1 MRAHTDGTEHASR
14 VAEVRVMTPR
24 TTAGTEGHANLHGRL
39 PKEADRQA
47 NVDRAVDEH
56 LHPGPSLRVPDV
68 EVNST
73 GIRTSGI
80 ANDPWW
86 GCQTDA
92 VFVDSGAEDDFGILG
107 SDGLATSEEGHVHE
121 FTEQAR

>member
-1 MRAHTDGTEHASR
+1 MRAHTDGAEHASR

-47 NVDRAVDEH
+47 HVDRAVDER

-73 GIRTSGI
+73 GVRMSGI
-80 ANDPWW
+80 ANDPRW

-92 VFVDSGAEDDFGILG
+92 VLVDSGAEDDFSILG
-107 SDGLATSEEGHVHE
+107 SDGLATSEEIGRAHV
-121 FTEQAR
+121 